1 MMMQRRPPSGA
12 QAVDKGSLAYLQS
25 RNKNRRMNLL
35 FVLGLTVV
43 NIVLLFADSSSYF
56 CFPPCYPIGPL
67 RLATIGRSPF

>member
-43 NIVLLFADSSSYF
+43 NIVLLFADSSS
-56 CFPPCYPIGPL
+56 
-67 RLATIGRSPF
+67 